1 MYQFGFLPR
10 WVGWGVREV
19 QQGGD
24 ICIPMADSCWCMAET
39 ITILQSNYP
48 PIKNKIKK
56 NKILQL
62 FSFMVGLWMIY
73 IYFFVLLSK
82 SVYIMPYSLPNVY
95 VCVWILKQP
104 SFSWKTWWSHQY
116 GKKLVAYK
124 CFFVFVFFFP
134 SIKFWY
140 KKKNMR
146 HVSQGVVVS
155 MPSLVKRCCGDG
167 LRLKETQGIGNT
179 LIAWSKWS

>member
-24 ICIPMADSCWCMAET
+24 ICIPMADSCWCMAEA

-56 NKILQL
+56 NKIPQL
-62 FSFMVGLWMIY
+62 FSCMVGLWMIY

-95 VCVWILKQP
+95 VCVWILRQP
-104 SFSWKTWWSHQY
+104 SFSWKKWWSHQY

-124 CFFVFVFFFP
+124 CFFVFVFFSLVENSDIKRKTWGMCLKEWSFP
-134 SIKFWY
+134 CPPWSK
-140 KKKNMR
+140 
-146 HVSQGVVVS
+146 GVVG
-155 MPSLVKRCCGDG
+155 M
-167 LRLKETQGIGNT
+167 
-179 LIAWSKWS
+179 A